1 MKNQKNNKVFHMDKT
16 IVRYQRKIDKLGL
29 DNTFDA
35 NWFLSIRFI
44 TSCFLFVFILWFMN
58 FGYIVAPI
66 VVSVYYYL
74 LSYVCIDT
82 RINKRARK
90 LEGEAI
96 TFFDVLKLT
105 LASGKDIISSL
116 QMTSNNVDGEL
127 SLEVKYALREIKF
140 GKSLEEALDSL
151 RGRVASDVVSN
162 IILNIKESS
171 IFGTNIIDSLDTQIQ
186 FLRDKRVMDIKEVI
200 NKIPIKIS
208 AISVI
213 FFIPILMLLILSPIL
228 IEYFIS

>member
-1 MKNQKNNKVFHMDKT
+1 MKKEKSSGGFIMDKT
-16 IVRYQRKIDKLGL
+16 IVKYQKKIDKLGL
-29 DNTFDA
+29 NNTFDA

-44 TSCFLFVFILWFMN
+44 TSCLLFVFILWLMD
-58 FGYIVAPI
+58 FGYVVAPI
-66 VVSVYYYL
+66 VVFVYYYL
-74 LSYVCIDT
+74 LSYVCIDK
-82 RINKRARK
+82 RIKRRAKK
-90 LEGEAI
+90 LESEAI

-105 LASGKDIISSL
+105 LASGKDIVSSL
-116 QMTSNNVDGEL
+116 AMTSNNVDGEL
-127 SLEVKYALREIKF
+127 SLEVKYTLKEIKF

-151 RGRVASDVVSN
+151 RGRIASDVVSN

-171 IFGTNIIDSLDTQIQ
+171 IFGTNIIDSLDSQIR
-186 FLRDKRVMDIKEVI
+186 FLRDKRIMDIKEVI

-208 AISVI
+208 AISVV

>member
-1 MKNQKNNKVFHMDKT
+1 MKKQKDSKVFNMDKT
-16 IVRYQRKIDKLGL
+16 IIKYQKKIDKLGL
-29 DNTFDA
+29 NNTFDA
-35 NWFLSIRFI
+35 NWFLSIRFV
-44 TSCFLFVFILWFMN
+44 TSCLLFVFILGMMN
-58 FGYIVAPI
+58 FGYIIAPI
-66 VVSVYYYL
+66 VVIVYYSL
-74 LSYVCIDT
+74 LSYICIDS
-82 RINKRARK
+82 RIKKRAKK
-90 LEGEAI
+90 LESEAI

-105 LASGKDIISSL
+105 LASGKDIVSSL
-116 QMTSNNVDGEL
+116 QMTANNVDGEL
-127 SLEVKYALREIKF
+127 SFEVKYALREIKF

-151 RGRVASDVVSN
+151 RGRIASDVISN

-171 IFGTNIIDSLDTQIQ
+171 IFGTNIIASLDTQIQ

-228 IEYFIS
+228 IEYLIS

>member
-1 MKNQKNNKVFHMDKT
+1 MKKEKSSGVFIMDKT
-16 IVRYQRKIDKLGL
+16 IVKYQKKIDKLGL
-29 DNTFDA
+29 NNTFDA

-44 TSCFLFVFILWFMN
+44 TSCLLFVFILWLMD
-58 FGYIVAPI
+58 FGYVVAPI
-66 VVSVYYYL
+66 VVFVYYYL
-74 LSYVCIDT
+74 LSYVCIDK
-82 RINKRARK
+82 RIKRRAKK
-90 LEGEAI
+90 LESEAI

-105 LASGKDIISSL
+105 LASGKDIVSSL
-116 QMTSNNVDGEL
+116 AMTSNNVDGEL
-127 SLEVKYALREIKF
+127 SLEVKYTLKEIKF

-151 RGRVASDVVSN
+151 RGRIASDVVSN

-171 IFGTNIIDSLDTQIQ
+171 IFGTNIIDSLDSQIR
-186 FLRDKRVMDIKEVI
+186 FLRDKRIMDIKEVI

-208 AISVI
+208 AISVV